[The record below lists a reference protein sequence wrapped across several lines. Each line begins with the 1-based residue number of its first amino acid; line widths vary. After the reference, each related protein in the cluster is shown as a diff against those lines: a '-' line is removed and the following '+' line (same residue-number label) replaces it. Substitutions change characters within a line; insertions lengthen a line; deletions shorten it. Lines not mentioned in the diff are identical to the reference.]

1 MYGLFTYKL
10 LDFYGKCRQIYHG
23 VFGIVFLRMHSSLFP
38 RIFVLFP
45 FRQNLAH
52 EFYSLRI
59 PLGGSSHLVIN
70 NHGHRMSPKGCRTP
84 KQNGRTSWWFYMGVI
99 TTYDCPG
106 MILLEKDVASPP
118 ESSIPESSHRLHR
131 QHCLVLQRGSLTG
144 GVWNMSVCEQCLK
157 LASGSLF

>member
-84 KQNGRTSWWFYMGVI
+84 KQNGHSMAILHGSDHHLRLSWDDPFGKGCCKP
-99 TTYDCPG
+99 TGKLHPGKQPQATPATLPCP
-106 MILLEKDVASPP
+106 ATR
-118 ESSIPESSHRLHR
+118 ESYRR
-131 QHCLVLQRGSLTG
+131 
-144 GVWNMSVCEQCLK
+144 CLK
-157 LASGSLF
+157 HVKLVSSV